1 MPYNVIKHGGKFVVQ
16 KQDGS
21 KQFGTHDT
29 KEEADRQLEA
39 LYAAEKRTLG
49 DVAGHEFHGNQFTT
63 GGSANFNGKSADGK
77 FEGSAKVTIVDPHS
91 NASLVT
97 NTDKRG
103 RQYEGATTHIPTAT
117 VEMDR
122 SKRGLPPLRFEAP
135 HHTLK
140 ALEDRT
146 LHLLGATGQVRTEMV
161 GKVEHLVVPVV
172 ALMEGVIHAVNAETP
187 EFVPLDM
194 LVKSAETWNGKPV
207 TLGHPKRNGKQC
219 SAQDDGVIAS
229 VGLGTIRN
237 SRVEGTKLLME
248 ALIESAKAKRL
259 DPDMYQRLAEG
270 GTEEV
275 SVGALVVTNKL
286 PGIFGAKKYMASWV
300 AGDGDHLA
308 FLPGGRGACSVEMGC
323 GTHRAAMRVCEDHL
337 EDDVESIIDPETLR
351 CLRDIPQSA
360 RDKMSASDFAG
371 PHESFPISTQADVD
385 AAAHLIGKAADPEAV
400 KRKIIA
406 IAKRKGLT
414 LPAAWQSMKAAAGSM
429 MECPTCDGEG
439 TVGGND
445 CPTCDGEGEIPV
457 SSKYAEEARVL
468 AGARHSA
475 KDASVIQQM
484 HDHTMT
490 LGAACD
496 RGNMK
501 MAEQHLV
508 SIDDPNLVYIHRVKK
523 TAVK

>member
-1 MPYNVIKHGGKFVVQ
+1 MSGPLLDKSEVEVSTMPYNVIKRGGKFVVQ

-21 KQFGTHDT
+21 RTFGTHDT
-29 KEEADRQLEA
+29 KEEADRQLAA
-39 LYAAEKRTLG
+39 LYATERTAE
-49 DVAGHEFHGNQFTT
+49 A
-63 GGSANFNGKSADGK
+63 
-77 FEGSAKVTIVDPHS
+77 
-91 NASLVT
+91 
-97 NTDKRG
+97 
-103 RQYEGATTHIPTAT
+103 
-117 VEMDR
+117 
-122 SKRGLPPLRFEAP
+122 
-135 HHTLK
+135 
-140 ALEDRT
+140 RT

-187 EFVPLDM
+187 ELVPLDM
-194 LVKSAETWNGKPV
+194 LVKSAESWNGKPV

-286 PGIFGAKKYMASWV
+286 PGIFGTKKYMASWV

-323 GTHRAAMRVCEDHL
+323 GTHRAAMRVCADHL
-337 EDDVESIIDPETLR
+337 EDDVDSIIDPETLR

-371 PHESFPISTQADVD
+371 PNESFPISTQADVD

-406 IAKRKGLT
+406 ISKRKGLT
-414 LPAAWQSMKAAAGSM
+414 VPAAWQSMKAAAATPEDAEEQAELIAYQSMRSAWDAADPQWDQISTLIDALISDETDDPTETPEEEDAEEQVESARIDSIRMLCSAMMGVLSGLSGMTYGSALRDDDYTRM
-429 MECPTCDGEG
+429 MEM
-439 TVGGND
+439 
-445 CPTCDGEGEIPV
+445 
-457 SSKYAEEARVL
+457 KAA
-468 AGARHSA
+468 AGARHS
-475 KDASVIQQM
+475 KQDASVIQQM
-484 HDHTMT
+484 HDHTMA

-501 MAEQHLV
+501 MAEEKPTLLQSV
-508 SIDDPNLVYIHRVKK
+508 DDPNLAYIGRVKK
-523 TAVK
+523 TGTR

>member
-1 MPYNVIKHGGKFVVQ
+1 VK
-16 KQDGS
+16 
-21 KQFGTHDT
+21 
-29 KEEADRQLEA
+29 
-39 LYAAEKRTLG
+39 TLQQM
-49 DVAGHEFHGNQFTT
+49 AKT
-63 GGSANFNGKSADGK
+63 FN
-77 FEGSAKVTIVDPHS
+77 
-91 NASLVT
+91 
-97 NTDKRG
+97 DKP
-103 RQYEGATTHIPTAT
+103 I
-117 VEMDR
+117 
-122 SKRGLPPLRFEAP
+122 
-135 HHTLK
+135 
-140 ALEDRT
+140 
-146 LHLLGATGQVRTEMV
+146 
-161 GKVEHLVVPVV
+161 
-172 ALMEGVIHAVNAETP
+172 
-187 EFVPLDM
+187 
-194 LVKSAETWNGKPV
+194 
-207 TLGHPKRNGKQC
+207 TLGHPKKDGKQC
-219 SAQDDGVIAS
+219 SASDAAA
-229 VGLGTIRN
+229 LGSHIGFIRN
-237 SRVEGTKLLME
+237 ARVEGKKLLME
-248 ALIESAKAKRL
+248 ALIDTSKAKKL
-259 DPDMYQRLAEG
+259 DPNMYARLEQG

-275 SVGALVVTNKL
+275 SVGALVVTDKQ
-286 PGIFGAKKYMASWV
+286 PGEWLGPQEIKKPYKATWV
-300 AGDGDHLA
+300 AGEGDHLA
-308 FLPGGRGACSVEMGC
+308 FLNTRGACSVSMGC
-323 GTHRAAMRVCEDHL
+323 GTHRAAMRVCGDHL
-337 EDDVESIIDPETLR
+337 EDDVDSIIDPETLR

-371 PHESFPISTQADVD
+371 PNESFPISTQADVD

-400 KRKIIA
+400 NRKIIA

-457 SSKYAEEARVL
+457 SSKYAEDARVL

-523 TAVK
+523 TAVT